1 METIESFE
9 RGPVIRREPRLLG
22 AGIYNKVR
30 LLFAEANRDLLF
42 IPIQRIQY
50 LAVMDD
56 EEIIFV
62 DDLGD
67 RRIELAWRHL
77 RPQVRDSLTDPVP
90 YTLEIYRPRG
100 FRTMRH
106 LQGDF
111 SEAIHQ
117 LRQRR
122 KRVQPASKAEIRR
135 LPPRY

>member
-9 RGPVIRREPRLLG
+9 RGPVVRREPRLLG

-30 LLFAEANRDLLF
+30 LLFVHANRDCLF
-42 IPIQRIQY
+42 IPIRRIQY

-62 DDLGD
+62 DNLGE
-67 RRIELAWRHL
+67 RRIELAWRHF
-77 RPQVRDSLTDPVP
+77 RPQVRDALTDPVP

-100 FRTMRH
+100 FRTIRH

-111 SEAIHQ
+111 SEAIYQ
-117 LRQRR
+117 LQQRK
-122 KRVQPASKAEIRR
+122 KRTQGAGKADVRT